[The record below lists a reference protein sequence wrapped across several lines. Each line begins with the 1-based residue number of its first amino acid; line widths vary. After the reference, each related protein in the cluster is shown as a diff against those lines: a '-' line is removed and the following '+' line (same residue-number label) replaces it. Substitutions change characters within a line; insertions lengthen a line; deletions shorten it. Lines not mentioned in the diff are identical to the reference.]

1 MADEGRDTL
10 CKQCFNG
17 AADDDGFCSD
27 ACEKQYDAELA
38 PARKRV
44 FLVGEHNPYGS
55 DPKFALYPLPPRA
68 TGGRLAA
75 VLGMQS
81 GAYLHA
87 FERRNLLTAVKWS
100 APLAREAAN
109 RVRAEL
115 RDGDALVL
123 LGARV
128 SAAFGYPFAPLAEHR
143 GLVHGA
149 VGYEVL
155 VIPHPSGLSR
165 AWNDP
170 AMGSRVRAAVE
181 ALRAARA

>member
-1 MADEGRDTL
+1 MTTEGRDTL

-17 AADDDGFCSD
+17 AADADAFCSD
-27 ACEKQYDAELA
+27 TCMKRYDAELS
-38 PARKRV
+38 PRRV
-44 FLVGEHNPYGS
+44 FLIGEHNPYGS
-55 DPKFALYPLPPRA
+55 DPRFALYPEPTHSA
-68 TGGRLAA
+68 GGRLCRL
-75 VLGMQS
+75 LGMQS

-87 FERRNLLTAVKWS
+87 FERRNLLTLARWS
-100 APLAREAAN
+100 VPAAREAAN

-115 RDGDALVL
+115 REGDALVL

-128 SAAFGYPFAPLAEHR
+128 SSAFGYPFAPLAEHR

-170 AMGSRVRAAVE
+170 AMGPRVRAAVE
-181 ALRAARA
+181 ALRAARG